1 MTAERP
7 SSPHTSGADSRCCDC
22 LLPVPAGIGP
32 RCSDCGLFR
41 CSGRELYLMV
51 RYALINHCRVRGG
64 FREQLFDALTAYST
78 RVARARATMSERS
91 SSSQEPPV
99 SATAPILTRPPRPKV
114 PSGWEAVYCLNDNA
128 YYYWLRGTNH
138 VQWEYPNITTV
149 AVAGVVDWA
158 EPTTTTTGT
167 ASVSVWDPPPH
178 TTWLSGTNSLPP
190 PAPRSRSASS
200 LTASDSSQP
209 LTGRSS
215 SIYE

>member
-64 FREQLFDALTAYST
+64 FREQPFDEALTAYST
-78 RVARARATMSERS
+78 RVVRARAAMPERS
-91 SSSQEPPV
+91 SGSQEPPV

-114 PSGWEAVYCLNDNA
+114 PSGWEAVCSLNDNA
-128 YYYWLRGTNH
+128 YYYWLRRTNH
-138 VQWEYPNITTV
+138 VQWENLISLLWP
-149 AVAGVVDWA
+149 W
-158 EPTTTTTGT
+158 P
-167 ASVSVWDPPPH
+167 VS
-178 TTWLSGTNSLPP
+178 S
-190 PAPRSRSASS
+190 
-200 LTASDSSQP
+200 
-209 LTGRSS
+209 TGRSLLLLPRTRPRTQFR
-215 SIYE
+215 IPHHTPLGCQEQTACLRQPRDHDRPRH